1 MVAVVAMVTII
12 TTVTMVLLQSCFKYN
27 FIDGKKLIHFWE
39 ANNLIKIGITD
50 FQHIKQISQSVRSLL
65 NVEKIILYEYE
76 DYVGYRSISLPPEDS
91 TVSYLQVSSWLCI

>member
-12 TTVTMVLLQSCFKYN
+12 TMVTMVLLQSCFKYN
-27 FIDGKKLIHFWE
+27 FIDGKKLIHFRE
-39 ANNLIKIGITD
+39 ANNLVKIGITD
-50 FQHIKQISQSVRSLL
+50 FQHIKQISQSVKSLL

-76 DYVGYRSISLPPEDS
+76 DYVGYRSISLPPENS